1 MDIKF
6 IYDKVKMWV
15 EEFYGKSR
23 WCYTDYFLDD
33 DGYRCFAEQ
42 IKTDKDITTETKY
55 VVALFAHN
63 IKEAH
68 QAIGQ
73 YMKQGFEDMEL
84 VAIKETKYLGVLK

>member
-33 DGYRCFAEQ
+33 DGYRYFAEQ
-42 IKTDKDITTETKY
+42 IKTDKDITTDMNNDDIVEHIEE
-55 VVALFAHN
+55 ALGKSMTMYEFQQSMGDIH
-63 IKEAH
+63 
-68 QAIGQ
+68 
-73 YMKQGFEDMEL
+73 
-84 VAIKETKYLGVLK
+84 